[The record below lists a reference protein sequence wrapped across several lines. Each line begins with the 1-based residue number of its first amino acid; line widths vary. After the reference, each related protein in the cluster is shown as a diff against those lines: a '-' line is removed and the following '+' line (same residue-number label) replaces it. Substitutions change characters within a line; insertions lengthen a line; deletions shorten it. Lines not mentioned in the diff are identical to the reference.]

1 MVPRTDVDG
10 RIGGLRTSCCRGGE
24 WSDWRE
30 VVLWTRVSTTKC
42 APSLAREIEIG
53 NPRVCSRG
61 RRKVQYSDRVRKP
74 AVACA
79 ISRCSIAGIIAWEL

>member
-1 MVPRTDVDG
+1 MLPRTDVEE

-53 NPRVCSRG
+53 NPRV
-61 RRKVQYSDRVRKP
+61 
-74 AVACA
+74 
-79 ISRCSIAGIIAWEL
+79 